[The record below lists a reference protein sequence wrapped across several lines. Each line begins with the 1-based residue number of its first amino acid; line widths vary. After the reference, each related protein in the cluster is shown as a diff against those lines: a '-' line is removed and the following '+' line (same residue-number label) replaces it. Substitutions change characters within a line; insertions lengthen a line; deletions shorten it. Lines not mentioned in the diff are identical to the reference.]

1 MSTRELIRAE
11 IDHIPDDKLGE
22 LYRLIRRFQEAHA
35 APPKPGPG
43 ILAKLRT
50 ITLEGPSDFAANL
63 DLCWPRPG
71 STVEVAKE
79 A

>member
-35 APPKPGPG
+35 APPSPG

-63 DLCWPRPG
+63 DLYLSGEKRVGEDLP
-71 STVEVAKE
+71 
-79 A
+79 